1 MTLSIPDVENWQP
14 DQLTTASTAVG
25 KLSTDLDQA
34 LLGGITK
41 TQRLGTDKKWD
52 GAAAQAADTRMDTE
66 KLRASAVSQALLGLQ
81 TALSQQVENLNNAK
95 KAVLDA
101 RDRALHPTDET
112 PPPDGFEV
120 ADNGVVTANARKTY
134 WDNQTGLKPDEVQR
148 NKLEEDHKAATH
160 QTEITNAL
168 KQAELVAE
176 AAVTALNGAKAAVDQ
191 AHNGLGDPL
200 TGAGGVTPPPAP
212 TAPAPTAPTAT
223 APVAAAPVSHSGN
236 PSSQLLGN
244 NSHGGGAAYHGG
256 GSHSGT
262 SYTGGLAS
270 GSSGGPVGPMPTGT
284 QAEWIREAI
293 RVLREQGYDIK
304 DSDAAI
310 IAAIIEHE
318 SGGNPHAINN
328 WDSNAAA
335 GHPSKG
341 LMQTID
347 STFNSYKVAGHE
359 DIWNPVDNI
368 IAASRYSID
377 RYGSL
382 DNVPGIAAMRGG
394 GGYVGY

>member
-1 MTLSIPDVENWQP
+1 MTLTIPDVESWNP
-14 DQLTTASTAVG
+14 DQLTTASAAVG
-25 KLSTDLDQA
+25 KLSADLDQA
-34 LLGGITK
+34 VLDGVTRTRQLGDE
-41 TQRLGTDKKWD
+41 QRWS
-52 GAAAQAADTRMDTE
+52 GAAAQAANARMDTE
-66 KLRASAVSQALLGLQ
+66 KLRASAVSQAVLQLQ

-95 KAVLDA
+95 QAVRTA
-101 RDRALHPTDET
+101 RDRALHPAEN
-112 PPPDGFEV
+112 PPPEAFEV
-120 ADNGVVTANARKTY
+120 SDTGEVTATARKAY
-134 WDNQTGLKPDEVQR
+134 WDNQSGLTPTEIQDRKIA
-148 NKLEEDHKAATH
+148 EDHRAATL
-160 QTEITNAL
+160 QSEITNAL

-176 AAVTALNGAKAAVDQ
+176 AAITAINTAEAKVDE
-191 AHNGLGDPL
+191 AYAGLGDPV
-200 TGAGGVTPPPAP
+200 TGAGAAPPAP
-212 TAPAPTAPTAT
+212 TAPAATTDVPAAGAPI
-223 APVAAAPVSHSGN
+223 SNSGGSSS
-236 PSSQLLGN
+236 PSNGGT
-244 NSHGGGAAYHGG
+244 SHGGGASYLGG
-256 GSHSGT
+256 GSAGT
-262 SYTGGLAS
+262 AYGGGLSS

-293 RVLREQGYDIK
+293 RILREQGYDIK

-310 IAAIIEHE
+310 IAAIIEKE

-347 STFNSYKVAGHE
+347 STFNAYALPGHG

-368 IAASRYSID
+368 IAASRYSLD

-394 GGYVGY
+394 GSYVGY

>member
-1 MTLSIPDVENWQP
+1 MTLSIPDVASWQP
-14 DQLTTASTAVG
+14 DQLTTSSTAVG

-34 LLGGITK
+34 ILDGVTK
-41 TQRLGTDKKWD
+41 TQQLGDENKWD
-52 GAAAQAADTRMDTE
+52 GAAAGAANDRMNTE
-66 KLRASAVSQALLGLQ
+66 KSRASAVSQALLELQ

-95 KAVLDA
+95 KAVTDA
-101 RDRALHPTDET
+101 RDRALHPAET

-120 ADNGVVTANARKTY
+120 ADNGVVTANARKAY
-134 WDNQTGLKPDEVQR
+134 WDNQSGLRQDEKDK
-148 NKLEEDHKAATH
+148 NKLDEDVKAGIH
-160 QTEITNAL
+160 QSEITNAL
-168 KQAELVAE
+168 KQAEIVAE
-176 AAVTALNGAKAAVDQ
+176 AAVLAVNTAKGKVDQ
-191 AHNGLGDPL
+191 AYAGLGDPV
-200 TGAGGVTPPPAP
+200 TGAGGVTP
-212 TAPAPTAPTAT
+212 APAPVAPAAVS
-223 APVAAAPVSHSGN
+223 APPAADTPRPHSGSPAYQPVS
-236 PSSQLLGN
+236 
-244 NSHGGGAAYHGG
+244 NSHGGGTSYSGS
-256 GSHSGT
+256 SHSGT
-262 SYTGGLAS
+262 SMSG

-284 QAEWIREAI
+284 QAEWIKEAI
-293 RVLREQGYDIK
+293 RVLREQGYDVK

-347 STFNSYKVAGHE
+347 STFNSYKVAGHD

-382 DNVPGIAAMRGG
+382 SSVPGIAAMRGG

>member
-34 LLGGITK
+34 LLGGIGK
-41 TQRLGTDKKWD
+41 VQQLGTDKKWD
-52 GAAAQAADTRMDTE
+52 GVAAQAADARMDTE

-81 TALSQQVENLNNAK
+81 TALGQQVENLNNAK

-134 WDNQTGLKPDEVQR
+134 WDNQSGLKPDEIQR

-160 QTEITNAL
+160 QNEITNAL

-176 AAVTALNGAKAAVDQ
+176 AAVTALNGAKTTVDQ
-191 AHNGLGDPL
+191 AHTGLGDPV
-200 TGAGGVTPPPAP
+200 TGAGGVTPAAAP
-212 TAPAPTAPTAT
+212 TAPAAT
-223 APVAAAPVSHSGN
+223 VPVAAAPVSHAGN

-244 NSHGGGAAYHGG
+244 TSHGGGTAYHGG

-284 QAEWIREAI
+284 QAEWIKEAI
-293 RVLREQGYDIK
+293 RVLREQGYDVS

-368 IAASRYSID
+368 VAASRYSID

-382 DNVPGIAAMRGG
+382 GNVPGIAAMRGG

>member
-1 MTLSIPDVENWQP
+1 GERADPAPTGAWAAVHQP
-14 DQLTTASTAVG
+14 
-25 KLSTDLDQA
+25 
-34 LLGGITK
+34 
-41 TQRLGTDKKWD
+41 
-52 GAAAQAADTRMDTE
+52 
-66 KLRASAVSQALLGLQ
+66 
-81 TALSQQVENLNNAK
+81 
-95 KAVLDA
+95 
-101 RDRALHPTDET
+101 H
-112 PPPDGFEV
+112 
-120 ADNGVVTANARKTY
+120 NGVGYPVR
-134 WDNQTGLKPDEVQR
+134 
-148 NKLEEDHKAATH
+148 
-160 QTEITNAL
+160 
-168 KQAELVAE
+168 
-176 AAVTALNGAKAAVDQ
+176 
-191 AHNGLGDPL
+191 
-200 TGAGGVTPPPAP
+200 GAGGVTPAPAP

>member
-34 LLGGITK
+34 VLGGITK
-41 TQRLGTDKKWD
+41 TQQLGTDKKWD

-66 KLRASAVSQALLGLQ
+66 KLRASTVSQALLGLQ

-101 RDRALHPTDET
+101 RNRALHPTDET

-134 WDNQTGLKPDEVQR
+134 WDNQSGLKSDEIQR

-176 AAVTALNGAKAAVDQ
+176 AAVTALNGAKTTVDQ
-191 AHNGLGDPL
+191 AHNGLGDPV
-200 TGAGGVTPPPAP
+200 TGAGGVTPAPAP
-212 TAPAPTAPTAT
+212 TAPAAT
-223 APVAAAPVSHSGN
+223 TPVAAAPVSNSGN

-244 NSHGGGAAYHGG
+244 NSHGGGTAYHGG

-284 QAEWIREAI
+284 EAEWIKEAI

-368 IAASRYSID
+368 VAASRYSID

-382 DNVPGIAAMRGG
+382 GNVPGIAAMRGG

>member
-1 MTLSIPDVENWQP
+1 MTLSIPDVEKWQP

-34 LLGGITK
+34 VLGGITK
-41 TQRLGTDKKWD
+41 TQQLGNDKKWD
-52 GAAAQAADTRMDTE
+52 GAAAQVAGDRMNTE
-66 KLRASAVSQALLGLQ
+66 KLRASAVSQALLELQ
-81 TALSQQVENLNNAK
+81 TALGQQVENLNNAK

-120 ADNGVVTANARKTY
+120 ADDGVVTANARKTY
-134 WDNQTGLKPDEVQR
+134 WDNQSGLKPDEVQQ
-148 NKLEEDHKAATH
+148 KKIEEDHKAALH
-160 QTEITNAL
+160 QSEITNAL
-168 KQAELVAE
+168 KQAEVVAE
-176 AAVTALNGAKAAVDQ
+176 SATTAVNNAETKLAQ
-191 AHNGLGDPL
+191 AHNGLGDPV
-200 TGAGGVTPPPAP
+200 TGAGGVTPAPAP
-212 TAPAPTAPTAT
+212 TAPAAT
-223 APVAAAPVSHSGN
+223 TPVAGAPIAN
-236 PSSQLLGN
+236 PAPQPVG
-244 NSHGGGAAYHGG
+244 NSHHGSGTSYHGG
-256 GSHSGT
+256 GSYSGT
-262 SYTGGLAS
+262 SYTGGLSS

-284 QAEWIREAI
+284 QAEWIEEAI

-368 IAASRYSID
+368 VAASRYSID

-382 DNVPGIAAMRGG
+382 GNVPGIAAMRGG